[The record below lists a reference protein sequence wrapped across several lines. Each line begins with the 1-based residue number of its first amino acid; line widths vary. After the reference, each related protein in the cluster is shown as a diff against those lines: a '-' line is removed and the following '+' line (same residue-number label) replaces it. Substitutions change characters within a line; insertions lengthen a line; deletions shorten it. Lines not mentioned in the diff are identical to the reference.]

1 MADVNIIVSFRISSS
16 LVPFALYADDEG
28 FAIVDECLLCLRF
41 HLQEKSLL
49 VEKEEFDSHGDLI
62 RIVSEALHHGVEY
75 VL

>member
-1 MADVNIIVSFRISSS
+1 
-16 LVPFALYADDEG
+16 
-28 FAIVDECLLCLRF
+28 
-41 HLQEKSLL
+41 LQEKSLL